1 MMTATFSAE
10 LIALLFAVLVQMLSI
25 AAAGAQMNRELGPR
39 YNAGP
44 RDAQPEMSPRLGRL
58 RRAVNNGFEGL
69 AMFTP
74 VVLVTVLSG
83 QSSAVTAFAAW
94 IYVAA
99 RLLYIPAYALGLAP
113 WRSLIWGIGFL
124 AILTMIGACLF

>member
-1 MMTATFSAE
+1 MSPELTALTCA
-10 LIALLFAVLVQMLSI
+10 ILVQMLAI
-25 AAAGAQMNRELGPR
+25 AAAGARMTREFGPR

-44 RDAQPEMSPRLGRL
+44 RDHTPEASPLLGRL

-69 AMFTP
+69 ALFAPMVLI
-74 VVLVTVLSG
+74 VVITGKTSNLT
-83 QSSAVTAFAAW
+83 AVAAW

-113 WRSLIWGIGFL
+113 WRSVIWVVGF
-124 AILTMIGACLF
+124 AATLTLTGVALFAPT